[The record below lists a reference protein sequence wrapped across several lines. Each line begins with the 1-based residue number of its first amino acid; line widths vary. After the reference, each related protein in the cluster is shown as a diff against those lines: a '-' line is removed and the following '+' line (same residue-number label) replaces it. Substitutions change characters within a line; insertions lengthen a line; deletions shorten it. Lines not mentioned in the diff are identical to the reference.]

1 MADHI
6 AKISVKGIPIGTI
19 KDTQHTVKYM
29 RFRINEYLFQHNKPQ
44 DVISLREY
52 TKDFNEWL
60 IRDKKEKALE
70 QAKLLY
76 PNGNKSV
83 SEKEFY
89 SSEGFDEG
97 YAIGCLV
104 GAFDYRLEQIVWE
117 GWRGLFIFA
126 MYYSLFVTG
135 NIYKRFEEDVMI
147 EFC

>member
-1 MADHI
+1 MAAHI
-6 AKISVKGIPIGTI
+6 AKISVKGVPIGTI
-19 KDTQHTVKYM
+19 EDTQHIVKYM

-44 DVISLREY
+44 DSISLREY

-76 PNGNKSV
+76 NKSV
-83 SEKEFY
+83 SEKVFY

-117 GWRGLFIFA
+117 GFRGLFIFS
-126 MYYSLFVTG
+126 MYYKLFVTG
-135 NIYKRFEEDVMI
+135 NVYKRFEEDVMI
-147 EFC
+147 EFY